1 MAFDGIKKTTEPP
14 TPEGMTAIR
23 LLAGYNKYG
32 APVAALCNQSW
43 DILGLPYKCDCECGC
58 SECEDEIDNSALIPV
73 GHVQR
78 IMYFVPTVAP
88 AAVVT
93 KALDLSNIITAKEAT
108 IDIET
113 IAPDT
118 DEQPREVRRGVRISP
133 RF

>member
-1 MAFDGIKKTTEPP
+1 MAFDGIRITTEPP
-14 TPEGMTAIR
+14 TPDGMTAIR
-23 LLAGYNKYG
+23 LIQGYNNYG
-32 APVAALCNQSW
+32 APVAALCDKNW
-43 DILGLPYKCDCECGC
+43 DIIGLPDKCNCDCGC
-58 SECEDEIDNSALIPV
+58 SECEEEIDNSHLIPV

-88 AAVVT
+88 AAVVA
-93 KALDLSNIITAKEAT
+93 KALDLSSLVTAKEAA

-113 IAPDT
+113 VAPDT